1 MYFWF
6 DKKNIKLGGYYEALI
21 PNEEGGLDAYNMN
34 DCYDDFIYYN
44 KSKEEIEGSFSMK
57 IYEIDKK

>member
-1 MYFWF
+1 M
-6 DKKNIKLGGYYEALI
+6 
-21 PNEEGGLDAYNMN
+21 PNEEGGLDAYNMY
-34 DCYDDFIYYN
+34 DYYDDFIHYN

>member
-1 MYFWF
+1 M
-6 DKKNIKLGGYYEALI
+6 

-34 DCYDDFIYYN
+34 DCYDDFIHYN

-57 IYEIDKK
+57 IYEIDKNR